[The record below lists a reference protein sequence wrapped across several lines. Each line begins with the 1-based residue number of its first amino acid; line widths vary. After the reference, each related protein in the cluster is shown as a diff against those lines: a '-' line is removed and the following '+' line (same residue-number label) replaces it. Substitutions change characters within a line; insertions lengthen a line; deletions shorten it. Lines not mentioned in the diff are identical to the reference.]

1 MNPRT
6 DELAVLAKSCSPM
19 YRHTPAQAAPLLGI
33 DLNVMQSA
41 KPGDDGFVPYIPDQ
55 FQPKNRLFLLG
66 DILTAAGMTNEIPG
80 IGDPVTLEE
89 AEAMLE
95 TRIGPPPPDW
105 FDPIG
110 YDSQEAIQR
119 KAIWSQSIAAEQQA
133 TPEQSK
139 PKRGRPRKDA
149 QVVLPGGRI
158 IRPTHFVSTA
168 DFLRRARLE
177 DSWVFAKPRGSR
189 PYDFLESVFAADMA
203 PWEIMTLAAYLD
215 AVRSGASDDH
225 ASDFALNEA
234 DEIASCVNPNIR

>member
-41 KPGDDGFVPYIPDQ
+41 KPGDDDFVPYIPDQ

-95 TRIGPPPPDW
+95 TRIGPPPADW
-105 FDPIG
+105 FDPVG
-110 YDSQEAIQR
+110 YDSQETIRRRAL
-119 KAIWSQSIAAEQQA
+119 WSQDIAAAQQEM
-133 TPEQSK
+133 PEETK
-139 PKRGRPRKDA
+139 PKRGRRRNDA
-149 QVVLPGGRI
+149 QAVPGGRFV
-158 IRPTHFVSTA
+158 RPKCFVSTA

-189 PYDFLESVFAADMA
+189 PYDFLESVFDADSA

-215 AVRSGASDDH
+215 AVRSGASDNH

-234 DEIASCVNPNIR
+234 DEIASCINPSIR